1 MVKIE
6 KSVFGLLVLLAA
18 CCVGCKSTAIRTDD
32 GSLIDHQREV
42 DRLESELRS
51 RDGTIR
57 DAARDLE
64 NISEQIGSVAERSGR
79 MEDEIDTVIRLF
91 DEYQRRVEQLLR
103 DYNSV
108 RDKAEVQGQDN

>member
-6 KSVFGLLVLLAA
+6 KPVFGLFVLLVA
-18 CCVGCKSTAIRTDD
+18 CCVGCKSTAVHTDD
-32 GSLIDHQREV
+32 GSLLNHQREV

-79 MEDEIDTVIRLF
+79 MEDEIDAIIRLF
-91 DEYQRRVEQLLR
+91 DEYQRRVERLLR
-103 DYNSV
+103 DYNRV
-108 RDKAEVQGQDN
+108 RDEAEIPG

>member
-1 MVKIE
+1 MVKAE
-6 KSVFGLLVLLAA
+6 KPVFGLLVLLAA
-18 CCVGCKSTAIRTDD
+18 CCVGCKSTAVHVDD
-32 GSLIDHQREV
+32 GSLLDHQREI
-42 DRLESELRS
+42 DRLESELRG

-64 NISEQIGSVAERSGR
+64 NISEQIGSVSERSGR
-79 MEDEIDTVIRLF
+79 MEDEIDTIIRLF

-108 RDKAEVQGQDN
+108 RDEAEIQG

>member
-6 KSVFGLLVLLAA
+6 KPVFGLFVLLAA
-18 CCVGCKSTAIRTDD
+18 CCVGCKSTAVHVDN
-32 GSLIDHQREV
+32 GSLINHQREV

-64 NISEQIGSVAERSGR
+64 SISEQIGSVAERSGR

-91 DEYQRRVEQLLR
+91 DEYQQRVERMLR

-108 RDKAEVQGQDN
+108 RDETEVQGQGD